1 MKKFAKLAGAAVVA
15 GFSLAAQ
22 AALVTN
28 WTVSNMATFVPATVL
43 PGGNVAPNPVLSNG
57 NQSLRWGVPDT
68 ASGQSGLDISPA
80 SSINVPN
87 NVLTST
93 INITHLNFPVFAPS
107 LSSVD
112 ILAQLSITANPSTGV
127 FVPFGIP
134 TISGDIT
141 FSVRFIETPNA
152 GGVGGACAG
161 GGTSGVGPDSAGCR
175 DIFAI
180 TNQSLNFPFLYD
192 SDGLVGPDPALPYF
206 VNFFG
211 DGFSPLSNQ
220 ACAAAGAAA
229 GCRGFM
235 TAENQATTADF
246 KILITETPIGVP
258 EPGSIA
264 LMGLALASLG
274 VMSRRRQQQK

>member
-15 GFSLAAQ
+15 GFSLASQ

-28 WTVSNMATFVPATVL
+28 WTVSNLATFVPATVL
-43 PGGNVAPNPVLSNG
+43 PGGNVAPNPVLSNS
-57 NQSLRWGVPDT
+57 NQSLRWGD
-68 ASGQSGLDISPA
+68 SGQSGLDISPA

-93 INITHLNFPVFAPS
+93 INITHLNFPIFPPS
-107 LSSVD
+107 LASVD

-127 FVPFGIP
+127 FLLPIPPFATP
-134 TISGDIT
+134 TISGNIT
-141 FSVRFIETPNA
+141 FSVKFIETPNA
-152 GGVGGACAG
+152 GGAGGACAG
-161 GGTSGVGPDSAGCR
+161 GGTSGVGLDAAGCR

-192 SDGLVGPDPALPYF
+192 SDGLLGPDPALPYF

-220 ACAAAGAAA
+220 ACAAAGAAN

-274 VMSRRRQQQK
+274 VMSRRRKQQK